1 MTSATHTRL
10 VLLQLQSLSRRFSVL
25 VSYTKAGV
33 IRLHRVRTAGPL
45 DIPYFSFVLKN
56 RESLCI
62 WGGRLGVVSSSFH
75 LRRYARARGKGGG
88 GVAKQLTGV
97 PFSEVKLSLLLNLE
111 RQSSFLGT

>member
-1 MTSATHTRL
+1 MVGEEGRRGGRACDAGSMGWSNS
-10 VLLQLQSLSRRFSVL
+10 LLHS
-25 VSYTKAGV
+25 GV
-33 IRLHRVRTAGPL
+33 VQARGG
-45 DIPYFSFVLKN
+45 
-56 RESLCI
+56 
-62 WGGRLGVVSSSFH
+62 GGRLGVVSSSFH